1 MKTVAI
7 IKEVNETELVA
18 TWTPHDI
25 EVKVGDWLE
34 IKSEW
39 QGLSDDEIDKILAPI
54 VLLDNTDAITDYEIA
69 RAIEQALKEKN
80 HVRT

>member
-39 QGLSDDEIDKILAPI
+39 QGLSDDEIDKLPFY
-54 VLLDNTDAITDYEIA
+54 DYMTQEEVNNVVCV
-69 RAIEQALKEKN
+69 IEQALKEKN
-80 HVRT
+80 HG